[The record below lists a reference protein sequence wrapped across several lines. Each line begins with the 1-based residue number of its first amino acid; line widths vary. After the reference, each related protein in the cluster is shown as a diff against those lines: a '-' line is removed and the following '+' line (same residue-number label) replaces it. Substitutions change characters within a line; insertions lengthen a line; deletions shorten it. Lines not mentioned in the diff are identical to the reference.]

1 MSLLDF
7 QKLTLSAIESVRATL
22 ENESEA
28 VQNLASQYQEDVD
41 SQVDLVQAFRI
52 FYETNLRGGKI
63 VACGIGKSY
72 KIATKTVATLKS
84 LSINSDI
91 LHPSEALHGDLGLLN
106 DRDALLF
113 FTASGN
119 TPELLQLLPH
129 LSPTIP
135 IVLLTCNRNSKLS
148 EQNQVKCILYADL
161 PDHLSETNVHGIPA
175 PTISTTLSLA
185 LADAVSLALAEMI
198 TSDTMKRKKMFSM
211 KHPGGSI
218 GSDLSH
224 LNDNMVRMDLL
235 LSVKSDINVSSRD
248 SYSSLLSLNQLRNS
262 LRSNSDG
269 ETGSNASSLLN
280 SDNEDALFPKPDA
293 RLSSKIRCAKLGQL
307 CEISKEVLT
316 SWKEME
322 LLQAIALYDFVV
334 YNDSAKSFAAESS
347 KLRSW
352 YKLQK
357 STGEGEWPGMSEAF
371 KAFRYVD
378 L

>member
-1 MSLLDF
+1 MSIPDF
-7 QKLTLSAIESVRATL
+7 QKLTLTAMDSVKSTL

-28 VQNLASQYQEDVD
+28 VQNLAFQYQEDMD
-41 SQVDLVQAFRI
+41 SQIGLLTALRI
-52 FYETNLRGGKI
+52 FYETNMRGGKI

-106 DRDALLF
+106 DRDCLLF

-129 LSPTIP
+129 LSPSIP
-135 IVLLTCNRNSKLS
+135 IVLLTCNRVSKLS
-148 EQNQVKCILYADL
+148 QQSQVKCLLCADL
-161 PDHLSETNVHGIPA
+161 PDHLKENTVHGIPA
-175 PTISTTLSLA
+175 PTISTTLSLV

-198 TSDTMKRKKMFSM
+198 TSDKMKRKKMFSM

-224 LNDNMVRMDLL
+224 LNDNIVRMELL
-235 LSVKSDINVSSRD
+235 SSVKSDITVASRD

-262 LRSNSDG
+262 LRSNYDAES
-269 ETGSNASSLLN
+269 GSNASSLLN
-280 SDNEDALFPKPDA
+280 SDSEEALLPVPDA
-293 RLSSKIRCAKLGQL
+293 RLTSKLRSSKPAQ
-307 CEISKEVLT
+307 VF
-316 SWKEME
+316 E
-322 LLQAIALYDFVV
+322 LDKDTLSLWEELQMLQSLALYDYIVFK
-334 YNDSAKSFAAESS
+334 DSKRKFAAESS
-347 KLRSW
+347 RLRSW
-352 YKLQK
+352 YKLAK
-357 STGEGEWPGMSEAF
+357 SDGNEWLGMEDAF
-371 KAFRYVD
+371 KVFRLVD